1 MKEENTYIGT
11 HKQRLK
17 WVDYAKCFSIFLVVS
32 FHTPH
37 KAEGYLGEILQLLR
51 MPAFFM
57 ISGLLYRMEKYPS
70 VGYFIKHRSI
80 QLLVPYF
87 FFFLIFYILW
97 LAGGRNWIGGNDMEC
112 SIWQPLF
119 EFVYGT
125 PYLIIA
131 PYWFV
136 CCLFSIQIIYY
147 LSIKYLPRPLAL
159 FFFFISPILCSFDI
173 FQNLPWNI
181 SNALLYIPLYALAN
195 QCKDFIKEIHTK
207 HILPASIMLLVVLVG
222 TYYKEDYPPIANN
235 LLNTIYSILII
246 PAYVL
251 FIKAISHIKAD
262 KLAQFIGKN
271 TIIILALQNYF
282 IGTMKLT
289 FPSLIEEGNI
299 LTNIIMT
306 MLNISFCC
314 IPIYFINRY
323 TPFIVGRGA
332 YFENKLKIN
341 KK

>member
-1 MKEENTYIGT
+1 MG
-11 HKQRLK
+11 
-17 WVDYAKCFSIFLVVS
+17 D
-32 FHTPH
+32 
-37 KAEGYLGEILQLLR
+37 ILQLLR

-57 ISGLLYRMEKYPS
+57 ISGLLFRMEKYPTLK
-70 VGYFIKHRSI
+70 YFIKHRSI

-159 FFFFISPILCSFDI
+159 LFFCVSPILCSFDA

-181 SNALLYIPLYALAN
+181 SNAFLYIPLYAFAN
-195 QCKDFIKEIHTK
+195 QYKDLIKGLSTK
-207 HILPASIMLLVVLVG
+207 HILPASIMLVVALTG
-222 TYYKEDYPPIANN
+222 IYYMKDYHPAVNN
-235 LLNTIYSILII
+235 LLRTVYSVLII
-246 PAYVL
+246 PAYVF
-251 FIKAISHIKAD
+251 FIKAISYCIKTD
-262 KLAQFIGKN
+262 KAAQFIGKN

-282 IGTMKLT
+282 IGTVKLT
-289 FPSLIEEGNI
+289 FPSWVNEGSI
-299 LTNIIMT
+299 FTNIIMT
-306 MLNISFCC
+306 VLNIAFCC
-314 IPIYFINRY
+314 IPIYFINKY
-323 TPFIVGRGA
+323 TPFIVGRGT
-332 YFENKLKIN
+332 YFENKLKTN
-341 KK
+341 KE